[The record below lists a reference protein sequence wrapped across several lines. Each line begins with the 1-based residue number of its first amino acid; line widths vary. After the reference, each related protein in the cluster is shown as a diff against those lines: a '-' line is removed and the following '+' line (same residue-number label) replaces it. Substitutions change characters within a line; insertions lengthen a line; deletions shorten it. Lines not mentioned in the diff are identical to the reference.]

1 MYSILLTLGFA
12 LTLSSCG
19 PQKVYK
25 TGIKFSSTAHA
36 LSGNARGGLILVGE
50 SDGRYFSTNLTL
62 DDDSS
67 TTLLLPE
74 GNWNFF
80 SMAWDGD
87 SSFTGT
93 TRCAIAARTYNIPND
108 SNANTPVNFNL
119 TKANCANPAFA
130 SSTFIDSS
138 SATKIPKLRLVTC
151 SNLDGVS
158 NNTSTCN
165 TPLSKLGSNSFYKI
179 SMGGLKSNG
188 LPELALSPLESACLP
203 SSNFSE
209 AESAIN
215 TELRIGAMPSR
226 AFGVE
231 VKAFRD
237 SSCNN
242 HEVTYSFPRGLGQGG
257 ASSTIYAFS
266 NSQARNSV
274 YLADNY
280 TGFGSSSLSSQVP
293 TISCNGGHCIPGAT
307 AAPEIGHLYYGAK
320 TILSRL
326 LGTSDAK
333 DPEDAS
339 SDRRYLGA
347 IDQAGFFLD
356 GPIGTLLK
364 QKSITSCQS
373 SPSSDSPTDHITQ
386 IGPGKYVKINFHT
399 PKKTLPTHYNG
410 GSGGDRK
417 FERRV
422 SASLGTSLSGPWQ
435 LVLLS
440 EFNCTSDYSKVG
452 WLRQKDEDGGQVREM
467 ELWYDTSQQNQAKA
481 ELYGYEKH
489 TEDGASYPSK
499 WRYIVKFNQTSS
511 TEYTAWITGSE
522 FKETSDGIRN
532 YIANSDYTF
541 GTPYFSVCYNLSN
554 GSATS
559 CGSLGSGNNPTNN
572 PIRVNNLST
581 SSLNDGNA
589 EGWSALSSFSTS
601 DSGSSVSSGS
611 SSSGHYD
618 NMMRLLVKGTIGS
631 PSTMNVGYYA
641 HNRTCTFPSS
651 LNNSTYIAAWLKA
664 GTNMILNG
672 TSVVSWGDSF
682 SNSSEDIIE
691 QSNSDKRPIYN
702 VQGMSGQPTV
712 YFDGVNDYLSGT
724 TFANNIGQALN
735 GKNGYTLFIAASP
748 HTISGGEEAR
758 VMLYMGKSGT
768 PKIRA
773 YLLKDNNKYQIST
786 RPAGHTTVRDSN
798 PSNEAIASET
808 NGIFISKT
816 DFANN
821 SINLYGSI
829 SGSTTNMNFFGENFE
844 GNREWNYTST
854 SNFRLTIGKHYG
866 NNKERQFKGHIGE
879 IILMKSALSDSNITK
894 VKDYL
899 DCKYGLDLSY

>member
-1 MYSILLTLGFA
+1 MLLTLG
-12 LTLSSCG
+12 LTLYSCG
-19 PQKVYK
+19 PQKVYQ
-25 TGIKFSSTAHA
+25 TGIKFNSTAYA
-36 LSGNARGGLILVGE
+36 LSGNAQGGLILVGE
-50 SDGRYFSTNLTL
+50 SNGQYFSTNLTL
-62 DDDSS
+62 NDDSS
-67 TTLLLPE
+67 TTLFLPA
-74 GNWNFF
+74 GNWNFY
-80 SMAWDGD
+80 SMAWDG
-87 SSFTGT
+87 SSNFTGT
-93 TRCAIAARTYNIPND
+93 TRCASGSGTYNIPND
-108 SNANTPVNFNL
+108 SNNNIPVSFSL
-119 TKANCANPAFA
+119 TTSKCNSDAFA
-130 SSTFIDSS
+130 ASVFTDSS
-138 SATKIPKLRLVTC
+138 SAIKIPKLRLISC
-151 SNLDGVS
+151 SELDGVS
-158 NNTSTCN
+158 NNTSACN
-165 TPLSKLGSNSFYKI
+165 SPLSKLGSNSFYKI
-179 SMGGLKSNG
+179 SMGNIRSDGLG
-188 LPELALSPLESACLP
+188 DLALSPLESACLP
-203 SSNFSE
+203 ASGSFSE
-209 AESAIN
+209 AESVISTN
-215 TELRIGAMPSR
+215 LRIGLMPTS

-231 VKAFRD
+231 VKAYSD
-237 SSCNN
+237 SSCSN
-242 HEVTYSFPRGLGQGG
+242 HEVTYSFPRGFGQGG

-266 NSQARNSV
+266 DSQARNSV

-280 TGFGSSSLSSQVP
+280 TGFGSSALSSQVP
-293 TISCNGGHCIPGAT
+293 AISCNSGHCIPGAT
-307 AAPEIGHLYYGAK
+307 AAPEIGRLYYGAK

-347 IDQAGFFLD
+347 IDQAGFFLS

-364 QKSITSCQS
+364 QKSIASCQS
-373 SPSSDSPTDHITQ
+373 SPSSDSPTDYIAQ
-386 IGPGKYVKINFHT
+386 VGPGKYVKINFHT
-399 PKKTLPTHYNG
+399 PKKTLPTHYTG

-422 SASLGTSLSGPWQ
+422 SASLGTSPSGPWQ

-452 WLRQKDEDGGQVREM
+452 WLRQKDEDGSQVKEM

-532 YIANSDYTF
+532 YVANSNYTF
-541 GTPYFSVCYNLSN
+541 GTPYLSVCYNLSD

-559 CGSLGSGNNPTNN
+559 CSLGSGNNPSNN

-581 SSLNDGNA
+581 NSLNDGNS

-651 LNNSTYIAAWLKA
+651 LNSSNYIAAWLKA
-664 GTNMILNG
+664 GTNMTLDG
-672 TSVVSWGDSF
+672 TSVVSWGDNF
-682 SNSSEDIIE
+682 SDSSDDIIS
-691 QSNSDKRPIYN
+691 QSNSGKRPIYN
-702 VQGMSGQPTV
+702 AQGMSGQPTV
-712 YFDGVNDYLSGT
+712 YFDGEEDFLSGQ

-735 GKNGYTLFIAASP
+735 GQSGYTLFIAASP
-748 HTISGGEEAR
+748 QTINGSNASR
-758 VMLYMGKSGT
+758 VMLYMGTSGT

-773 YLLKDNNKYQIST
+773 YLNNSNKYQIHT
-786 RPAGHTTVRDSN
+786 RPRGHTTQRVSN
-798 PSNEAIASET
+798 NSNEAITSNA
-808 NGIFISKT
+808 IFISKT

-821 SINLYGSI
+821 SVNLFGNI
-829 SGSTTNMNFFGENFE
+829 SGSTTNMNFGESS
-844 GNREWNYTST
+844 WDYTSGN
-854 SNFRLTIGKHYG
+854 SDFRLTIGMHYG
-866 NNKERQFKGHIGE
+866 NNNNPKYFKGHIG
-879 IILMKSALSDSNITK
+879 
-894 VKDYL
+894 
-899 DCKYGLDLSY
+899 